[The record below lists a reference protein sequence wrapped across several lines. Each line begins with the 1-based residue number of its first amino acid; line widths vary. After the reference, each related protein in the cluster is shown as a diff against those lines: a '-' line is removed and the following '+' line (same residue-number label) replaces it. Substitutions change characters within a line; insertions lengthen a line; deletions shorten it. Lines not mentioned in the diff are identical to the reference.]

1 MRGMKKILA
10 LLLCMVMVLSS
21 VPSVFAASGDLFQ
34 PTNPG
39 WSEDADPEATQ
50 PDGSIDIPI
59 EDLFVKIVG
68 IEVATAPTKT
78 VYERG
83 EELDTTGLTLTVAKS
98 NGTTATVTEGFT
110 VSGFESETIG
120 VKTVTVEYAKFT
132 ATSRW
137 RSWPRVPGSSYLP
150 PRPM

>member
-21 VPSVFAASGDLFQ
+21 VPAVFAASGDLFQ
-34 PTNPG
+34 PGNSG
-39 WSEDADPEATQ
+39 WSEDTDPEATE

-59 EDLFVKIVG
+59 EDLFVKVVG

-83 EELDTTGLTLTVAKS
+83 EELDTTG
-98 NGTTATVTEGFT
+98 
-110 VSGFESETIG
+110 
-120 VKTVTVEYAKFT
+120 
-132 ATSRW
+132 
-137 RSWPRVPGSSYLP
+137 
-150 PRPM
+150 